1 MYIAVCDDQ
10 IEELEKLTALLQA
23 WQSDLHSDVR
33 FQTFRSGG
41 QLLDAARAERF
52 TLYLLDVLMP
62 GMTGM
67 DAAREIRSFDAAAD
81 IIFLTTSPGFAY
93 ESYGVRAAEYLL
105 KPINAKLL
113 YPVLDKL
120 YLREQKPQDGLTVKS
135 NGMLVRLPFSQL
147 SYVEVNGKHLYF
159 HLADG
164 TVRKVAGSLKDYE
177 PLLLVR
183 PVSGSGALAVGS
195 ELMAAYG
202 PDSAV
207 GRTAAVML
215 GCTETTF
222 YTIAVYF
229 GAAGVR
235 RIRYTVPAAL
245 TADFVG
251 FLAAAWCVR
260 LFF

>member
-1 MYIAVCDDQ
+1 MELTSLVIPLLLAAVAAWGAARRLDVYAALTDGAMDGLRVVLRICPNLIALLTAVYMFRASGALD
-10 IEELEKLTALLQA
+10 LLTSLLAPALTALGIPPETA
-23 WQSDLHSDVR
+23 
-33 FQTFRSGG
+33 
-41 QLLDAARAERF
+41 
-52 TLYLLDVLMP
+52 
-62 GMTGM
+62 
-67 DAAREIRSFDAAAD
+67 
-81 IIFLTTSPGFAY
+81 
-93 ESYGVRAAEYLL
+93 
-105 KPINAKLL
+105 
-113 YPVLDKL
+113 
-120 YLREQKPQDGLTVKS
+120 
-135 NGMLVRLPFSQL
+135 
-147 SYVEVNGKHLYF
+147 
-159 HLADG
+159 
-164 TVRKVAGSLKDYE
+164 
-177 PLLLVR
+177 PLLLIR
-183 PVSGSGALAVGS
+183 PLSGSGALAAGS